1 MKRGARWRDRLGG
14 EAARAAD
21 EPGARAATEGGG
33 RSAAGDAGRDGRDAG
48 PVRRPVPPGWR
59 ARVARW
65 WRTRPLGVT
74 FGVYLAVYLVVA
86 TALTF
91 TAVNA
96 FDSEDMYRRYTIE
109 VALSD
114 GSTVR
119 GVPDSGPYIYNPTT
133 GELLPATE
141 IMVPGESSY
150 AVFASFDADAV
161 PASRPAEDED
171 YREVY
176 ATADAL
182 RRGQVELFDWGLN
195 YNESYAMTEIL
206 DSDERITAKNIA
218 FYDAAMRAGRA
229 DAVGAFER
237 ATGVDLAEVFGAE
250 NVSNVAYYADSIPSD
265 DPIYRIWV
273 VLTGISPFVVYGG
286 LAWVMFRRFYRVH
299 IAAPLEGLGA
309 AAQRI
314 AEQDLDFSIEP
325 VQGKELGALGATLE
339 DMRASL
345 LSAQR
350 ELWRTAEERRRLN
363 AAFAHDLRTPVTV
376 LRGTVDLGRMRL
388 ARGAAVGEAQLDAL
402 SEQVDRLSRYA
413 DAMSGLTKL
422 EDRVLACEGVAARE
436 LVRRVRAHAGE
447 VVAARGGGLR
457 LEMLG
462 SESGDADLPGSP
474 EVSVDLPLVEEV
486 LDNLLSNA
494 CGHAA
499 STVRLGVR
507 LERRPRRTTSASG
520 EDGGLMEEELQLVC
534 IVEDDG
540 PGFSAEALRRA
551 CEPFYSE
558 SKSLEHFGV
567 GLNIAHTLTA
577 LHGGALELGVADVGG
592 ARVVA
597 RFACCVVGGAES
609 SPDADARPQG

>member
-1 MKRGARWRDRLGG
+1 MVRPVKRGARWRDRLRV
-14 EAARAAD
+14 EAGHAAD
-21 EPGARAATEGGG
+21 EPGARSAAEDGG
-33 RSAAGDAGRDGRDAG
+33 RSAAGDTGRDGRGAG
-48 PVRRPVPPGWR
+48 PVQRPVPPGWR
-59 ARVARW
+59 ARAARW

-91 TAVNA
+91 TAINV
-96 FDSEDMYRRYTIE
+96 FDREDMYRRYTIE
-109 VALSD
+109 VALAD

-119 GVPDSGPYIYNPTT
+119 GVPDSGPYIYKPTT

-161 PASRPAEDED
+161 PASRPAEDEG

-176 ATADAL
+176 ATGDAL

-195 YNESYAMTEIL
+195 YNESYVMTEIL

-265 DPIYRIWV
+265 DPIYRIRV

-314 AEQDLDFSIEP
+314 AEQDLDFSIDP

-376 LRGTVDLGRMRL
+376 LKGTVEMARL
-388 ARGAAVGEAQLDAL
+388 KAERGELADAAALDILAA
-402 SEQVDRLSRYA
+402 QVDRLESYA
-413 DAMSGLTKL
+413 AAMGGLSKL
-422 EDRVLACEGVAARE
+422 EDRAVERRPVGYSRACEE
-436 LVRRVRAHAGE
+436 LCDRVRE
-447 VVAARGGGLR
+447 IVSTRRPDLVVAC
-457 LEMLG
+457 
-462 SESGDADLPGSP
+462 
-474 EVSVDLPLVEEV
+474 EVDGAFDGAVLQLDMALAEEV
-486 LDNLLSNA
+486 LGNIVGNACTHAVGRVLLSIGA
-494 CGHAA
+494 DA
-499 STVRLGVR
+499 SATDHMADGEGTPPTAPSEQPVRLVLR
-507 LERRPRRTTSASG
+507 VA
-520 EDGGLMEEELQLVC
+520 
-534 IVEDDG
+534 DDG
-540 PGFSAEALRRA
+540 PGFTPEALHRG
-551 CEPFYSE
+551 CDPFFSE
-558 SKSLEHFGV
+558 QKSAEHFGL
-567 GLNIAHTLTA
+567 GLNISATLAH
-577 LHGGALELGVADVGG
+577 LHGGMLELSNGIEGG
-592 ARVVA
+592 A
-597 RFACCVVGGAES
+597 CVEAVF
-609 SPDADARPQG
+609 DARSESDLVPAS

>member
-1 MKRGARWRDRLGG
+1 MKRGTRWRDRLRG
-14 EAARAAD
+14 EAGRTGSGS
-21 EPGARAATEGGG
+21 GARAATEGGG
-33 RSAAGDAGRDGRDAG
+33 RGAAGDAGRDGRDAG

-59 ARVARW
+59 ARAAHW

-74 FGVYLAVYLVVA
+74 FGVYLVVYLVVA

-91 TAVNA
+91 TAINA
-96 FDSEDMYRRYTIE
+96 FDSEGMYRRYTIE

-265 DPIYRIWV
+265 DPMYRIRV

-299 IAAPLEGLGA
+299 IAAPLGGLGA
-309 AAQRI
+309 AARRI
-314 AEQDLDFSIEP
+314 AEQDLDFSIET

-388 ARGAAVGEAQLDAL
+388 ARGATVGEAQLDAL

-436 LVRRVRAHAGE
+436 LVRRVRAHAGV

-457 LEMLG
+457 LEVLG
-462 SESGDADLPGSP
+462 SEFGNADLRGSL
-474 EVSVDLPLVEEV
+474 EVSVDLPLVR
-486 LDNLLSNA
+486 LD
-494 CGHAA
+494 
-499 STVRLGVR
+499 VR
-507 LERRPRRTTSASG
+507 LERRPRRTTLAPG
-520 EDGGLMEEELQLVC
+520 EDGGLMEEGPQLVC

-558 SKSLEHFGV
+558 SKSVEHFGV
-567 GLNIAHTLTA
+567 GLNIAHTLTT
-577 LHGGALELGVADVGG
+577 LHGGTLDLGVADAGG
-592 ARVVA
+592 ARVAA
-597 RFACCVVGGAES
+597 RFACGVVGGAGL